1 MRFLVLKAVIITTAV
16 FWDVISCD
24 QIDTKSQ
31 SGMQTEAVHPEDGGS
46 RLF

>member
-24 QIDTKSQ
+24 
-31 SGMQTEAVHPEDGGS
+31 
-46 RLF
+46 